1 MNFNGRRTSGSQRI
15 RVLFLVDS
23 FAHEAGTENQL
34 IELIRR
40 IDRGRF
46 EIHVACIED
55 SPKLRS
61 LASIAKT
68 VIFPTV
74 SMFSVQGLGQ
84 VFAVN
89 RYIRAHSI
97 DVVHTFMTRS
107 NILGVMAAHG
117 SGCRAVLAS
126 RRNLGYWHT
135 PGMLALL
142 RLLNARTTRLVANA
156 VCVKDVVVR
165 SERTAAAKV
174 DVLYNGVDIEQ
185 FTPGKGDPQAARR
198 LGIADSSRVVG
209 IVANLRPVKDL
220 PLFLRA
226 AAIVARA
233 VPDVVFLIVG
243 HGPLRDDLIRLASEL
258 DIKERLFF
266 SSSDGTIVDY
276 LSRMSVACLSSE
288 SEGFSNSILEYMA
301 VGLPVVAT
309 DVGGNREAIEHGV
322 TGYVVGSRS
331 PDEFAKAIITLLT
344 DESLRA
350 RMGAAGLE
358 RCRTLFNIA
367 SVARNYESYYTRLVG
382 SDAA

>member
-15 RVLFLVDS
+15 RVLFLIDS

-40 IDRGRF
+40 IDRDRF

-74 SMFSVQGLGQ
+74 SMFSGQGLAQ

-97 DVVHTFMTRS
+97 DVVHTFMNRS

-165 SERTAAAKV
+165 SERAAAAKV

-220 PLFLRA
+220 ALFLRA

-266 SSSDGTIVDY
+266 SSSDGAVLDY

-288 SEGFSNSILEYMA
+288 SEGFSNAILEYMA

-331 PDEFAKAIITLLT
+331 PEEFAKAIVTLLT
-344 DESLRA
+344 DDSLRS

-358 RCRTLFNIA
+358 RCRTLFNMA
-367 SVARNYESYYTRLVG
+367 TVARNYEHYYARLVG
-382 SDAA
+382 SDAV